1 MSVSDKRNIIVN
13 SALWAA
19 YGDALGFI
27 TELADKK
34 ILKARIKKDHVDAL
48 DCWTRK
54 IGGMYGPSID
64 LPSGAYSDDTQLRL
78 ATSRSINKDGH
89 FSVQSFS
96 KIEVPVWQ
104 SYALGAGRGSKLA
117 AANLAKKSTAW
128 FGNFYKD
135 SKTNYVNAGGN
146 GGVMRIQPH
155 IWSAKNTNDP
165 NSYLLDVIKNTLS
178 THGHPRAIAGSVFHA
193 LALASTINTRK
204 VPQCEDFNDFNQWT
218 LKIPEIIRRDINL
231 STAWVSSFE
240 NEFGKSIEDAYQDV
254 FDELKILIEST
265 INWSNGQSSYCS
277 LVKVLDL
284 KNPSIRG
291 SGTLTAIAASAASTL
306 FDKMPLEELII
317 DISNELG
324 TDTDSIATMVGAI
337 VGLVTDIEPP
347 QYIQDQNYITLDAQR
362 LCSISQSKV
371 EDILN
376 YSYPNPLSWRS
387 PSSALDY
394 VSKSDDKLLFEHFGI
409 VTVKSKPFS
418 SNNTDK
424 YNYVYQWVQS
434 NIGQSFLVKMRTQ
447 ETLLATNSS
456 VSMESNKTLYSKSSQ
471 SSQMSLI
478 DNSTGY
484 MEKTRRV
491 SSENILVVD
500 INQLTIQAINSNF
513 LPEII
518 GKHIN
523 QIADSDLGIHGVIAY
538 SAIIAKA
545 RVARKEK
552 NYRTE

>member
-1 MSVSDKRNIIVN
+1 MSASDKKNMIVN

-34 ILKARIKKDHVDAL
+34 ILKARIKKDRVDAL
-48 DCWTRK
+48 ECWTRK
-54 IGGMYGPSID
+54 IGGMYGPSVD
-64 LPSGAYSDDTQLRL
+64 FPSGAYSDDTQLRL

-96 KIEVPVWQ
+96 KIEMPVWQ

-135 SKTNYVNAGGN
+135 SNTNYVNAGGN

-193 LALASTINTRK
+193 LTLASTINNRK
-204 VPQCEDFNDFNQWT
+204 IPQCKDFHDFNQWT

-231 STAWVSSFE
+231 NTAWISVFE
-240 NEFGKSIEDAYQDV
+240 NAFGKSIEDAYQDV
-254 FDELKILIEST
+254 FDELNMLIEST
-265 INWSNGQSSYCS
+265 INWSHGRASYSS

-284 KNPSIRG
+284 KNPLIRG
-291 SGTLTAIAASAASTL
+291 SGTQTAIAASAASTL
-306 FDKMPLEELII
+306 FGKMSLEELII

-337 VGLVTDIEPP
+337 VGLVTDIAPP
-347 QYIQDQNYITLDAQR
+347 QHIQDQDYITLDAQR
-362 LCSISQSKV
+362 LCSISQSQV

-394 VSKSDDKLLFEHFGI
+394 VSKSDNKLLFEPFGI
-409 VTVKSKPFS
+409 VTVKSKPLL
-418 SNNTDK
+418 
-424 YNYVYQWVQS
+424 VIILI
-434 NIGQSFLVKMRTQ
+434 NIIMYINGFNQVLDSLFLLKCGQK
-447 ETLLATNSS
+447 
-456 VSMESNKTLYSKSSQ
+456 KLY
-471 SSQMSLI
+471 
-478 DNSTGY
+478 
-484 MEKTRRV
+484 
-491 SSENILVVD
+491 
-500 INQLTIQAINSNF
+500 
-513 LPEII
+513 
-518 GKHIN
+518 
-523 QIADSDLGIHGVIAY
+523 
-538 SAIIAKA
+538 
-545 RVARKEK
+545 
-552 NYRTE
+552 